1 MWNKGAGFVSENINE
16 KADLSNN
23 QKLKLAKKIIDYV
36 RDELIISLPYFNRA
50 ILKMPVEFYEPK
62 KFVADDFGG
71 FATDMKKIYADIN
84 LLISDFKA
92 NRINKTRLWAS

>member
-1 MWNKGAGFVSENINE
+1 MSENINE

-50 ILKMPVEFYEPK
+50 ILKN
-62 KFVADDFGG
+62 ACG
-71 FATDMKKIYADIN
+71 I
-84 LLISDFKA
+84 L
-92 NRINKTRLWAS
+92 

>member
-1 MWNKGAGFVSENINE
+1 MSENINE

-62 KFVADDFGG
+62 EVCC
-71 FATDMKKIYADIN
+71 
-84 LLISDFKA
+84 
-92 NRINKTRLWAS
+92 R